1 MRNLGGRLGW
11 MFMKAGILVGEV
23 VAVAMGVMVVMVV
36 VAVRVMSS
44 FEKCCLS
51 VMEVKCL
58 GIGFGLMEGN
68 IFDLAGN
75 FVAVVVEMEVDDLE
89 LEVEVVVRLAWSCL
103 NGRLYFLS

>member
-11 MFMKAGILVGEV
+11 MFMEAGILVGEV

-36 VAVRVMSS
+36 VAMRVMSS

-51 VMEVKCL
+51 VMEVKYL